1 MYCPEC
7 KEERSGKFCHI
18 CGAKLVE
25 NRQVDAQINIGDG
38 NAIKD
43 LQFHHQVNNVSNVTN
58 NIVERQKTAEEL
70 KREAEEQFAQFCKD
84 VFEDGILTAEER
96 NLLRN
101 KQLEL
106 GLSDEKAGR
115 FIEQFRKASNHRN
128 RVLSAN
134 ATIVLDHCER
144 QVKNNDIKKLGSFLL
159 RLKTL
164 AENYDVEKV
173 QFLYYM
179 VLAAI
184 KPEELIR
191 EYECDIIDKYWKT
204 YWVAIAYHKIGKGE
218 KSFEAIER
226 LGVFSENNEDNCI
239 LLNAIEL
246 YNSDGPEVASVSFN
260 SIIPESCS
268 TLLGEVVQAMSVAIS
283 HKNTEDINKYKFYI
297 DNIITFESLAE
308 KEAKRRAEE
317 EAKRRAAEEA
327 KRKAEEEAKRR
338 SEEEAKRR
346 SEEEAKRRA
355 AEEAKRR
362 AEEEA
367 KRRAAEEAKRRAAEE
382 EKRRAAEEAK
392 RRAERQSSGFDAK
405 RCFAIGEEYFYGRK
419 GKDIS
424 YKDAI
429 EWYRKAA
436 EQGDVDAQ
444 NKLGH
449 CYYNGNGVSQSYVE
463 AAKWYRKAAEQ
474 GDVNAQFNLG
484 CCYYR
489 VEAFEEATKWYR
501 KAAEQGDAVAQRNL
515 GFCYYNGNG
524 VAQSYEEAVKWYRK
538 AAEQGDV
545 DAQNSLGDWYYNG
558 NGVAQSYEEAVKWY
572 RKATEQGY
580 AVAQCNLGFCYEE
593 GNGVAQSYEE
603 AVKWYRKATEQGFA
617 VAQCNLGDC
626 YYKGN
631 GVSQSYFEAAK
642 WYRKA
647 AEQGNVDAQNS
658 LGNCYYNGN
667 GVAQSYEE
675 AAKWYRKAAE
685 QGHDVAK
692 LSLAVCEKKIPKGIW
707 RLFKGG

>member
-144 QVKNNDIKKLGSFLL
+144 QVKNNDIKKLDSFLL

-179 VLAAI
+179 ILAAI

-191 EYECDIIDKYWKT
+191 EYEGDIIDKYWKT

-317 EAKRRAAEEA
+317 EAKR
-327 KRKAEEEAKRR
+327 K
-338 SEEEAKRR
+338 
-346 SEEEAKRRA
+346 
-355 AEEAKRR
+355 

-367 KRRAAEEAKRRAAEE
+367 KRRAAEEAKHKAE
-382 EKRRAAEEAK
+382 EEAK

-474 GDVNAQFNLG
+474 GDVNAQINLGCCYYSVEAFEEATKWFLKAAKQGDTYAQKSLGHCYYKGKGVSQSYEEAAKWYRKAAEQGDVNAQFNLG

-501 KAAEQGDAVAQRNL
+501 KAAEQGDAVAQRHL

-545 DAQNSLGDWYYNG
+545 DAQNSLGD
-558 NGVAQSYEEAVKWY
+558 
-572 RKATEQGY
+572 
-580 AVAQCNLGFCYEE
+580 CYFRGE
-593 GNGVAQSYEE
+593 
-603 AVKWYRKATEQGFA
+603 
-617 VAQCNLGDC
+617 
-626 YYKGN
+626 
-631 GVSQSYFEAAK
+631 GVS
-642 WYRKA
+642 
-647 AEQGNVDAQNS
+647 
-658 LGNCYYNGN
+658 
-667 GVAQSYEE
+667 QSYEE

>member
-474 GDVNAQFNLG
+474 GTLMHSSI
-484 CCYYR
+484 
-489 VEAFEEATKWYR
+489 W
-501 KAAEQGDAVAQRNL
+501 
-515 GFCYYNGNG
+515 G
-524 VAQSYEEAVKWYRK
+524 VAIIELRLLKKQP
-538 AAEQGDV
+538 
-545 DAQNSLGDWYYNG
+545 NG
-558 NGVAQSYEEAVKWY
+558 
-572 RKATEQGY
+572 
-580 AVAQCNLGFCYEE
+580 C
-593 GNGVAQSYEE
+593 
-603 AVKWYRKATEQGFA
+603 
-617 VAQCNLGDC
+617 
-626 YYKGN
+626 
-631 GVSQSYFEAAK
+631 
-642 WYRKA
+642 
-647 AEQGNVDAQNS
+647 
-658 LGNCYYNGN
+658 
-667 GVAQSYEE
+667 
-675 AAKWYRKAAE
+675 
-685 QGHDVAK
+685 
-692 LSLAVCEKKIPKGIW
+692 
-707 RLFKGG
+707 

>member
-538 AAEQGDV
+538 A
-545 DAQNSLGDWYYNG
+545 
-558 NGVAQSYEEAVKWY
+558 
-572 RKATEQGY
+572 
-580 AVAQCNLGFCYEE
+580 
-593 GNGVAQSYEE
+593 
-603 AVKWYRKATEQGFA
+603 TEQGFA